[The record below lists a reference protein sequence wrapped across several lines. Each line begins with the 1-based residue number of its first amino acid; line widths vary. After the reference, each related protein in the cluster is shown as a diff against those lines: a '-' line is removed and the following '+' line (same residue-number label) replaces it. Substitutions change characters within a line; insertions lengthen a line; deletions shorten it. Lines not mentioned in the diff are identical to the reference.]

1 MDRIVKY
8 LIIIVILISNVI
20 LIVSATHSSVLIN
33 IFIIGIG
40 VLSIVTVL
48 WYLVE
53 TLSQRTYKIGKI
65 FTSQNMMKVLFVILI
80 IMACGF
86 YMLSKIDSWKASQI
100 EKARLQQNPALIEN
114 H

>member
-20 LIVSATHSSVLIN
+20 LIVSATDSDSITIIDGLLI
-33 IFIIGIG
+33 GTG
-40 VLSIVTVL
+40 AVSIVVIL
-48 WYLVE
+48 WYLFLPNWSPGIRIK
-53 TLSQRTYKIGKI
+53 TMRI
-65 FTSQNMMKVLFVILI
+65 LFVILI

-100 EKARLQQNPALIEN
+100 EKVRLQQNPALIEN